1 MTTFL
6 YIPHITNVKSQQYKH
21 QLGHILLSARE
32 EGHHFLSLCHHVH
45 QFHHFAITL
54 QAIMFI
60 NGIDEIAITFSFCR
74 QSDGKVKKVNKA
86 K

>member
-1 MTTFL
+1 
-6 YIPHITNVKSQQYKH
+6 
-21 QLGHILLSARE
+21 
-32 EGHHFLSLCHHVH
+32 
-45 QFHHFAITL
+45 
-54 QAIMFI
+54 MFI